1 MAHLKNKFKEFHAPK
16 NVHKFLSL
24 IPTEILKA
32 LIEKYQADKWVQS
45 LFTHKLIKLHL
56 LMHLVKP
63 RYITL
68 RAIVRFSDNLLFKLF
83 TGLNRLSPNGLSKAN
98 KDLDY
103 HLFADLFG
111 QLLLSLNKKTK
122 KRFLGKI
129 KIFDTTF
136 LMLSLKLSPW
146 SARCNGK
153 GCVKLGLRIDD
164 GSTLPNKVAID
175 TKSTNDNNLFAEMID
190 FDLSGITYLFDR
202 GFYTIEILE
211 RIQKTK
217 NFFITRLSPHYP
229 PKADRI
235 LKDLQLPEVTNHP
248 ASGEKIEIIKDQ
260 IIHIGSKRKQSHSL
274 FRLITAQPQEG
285 ETLFFLTNR
294 FDLPAIQVCEWYK
307 HRWQIEILFKWLKQY
322 LKINQFISR
331 SENGVMTQ
339 IYMTLIFHLLLIL
352 YRDQTKRT
360 FAQPGKSKVSL
371 LETLSQLENQIMNDL
386 IHILFYQGIL
396 LGWWLAL
403 PLTPSPRRKSR
414 TLKSWGQ

>member
-1 MAHLKNKFKEFHAPK
+1 MAHLKNKFKEFYAPK
-16 NVHKFLSL
+16 NMHKFLSPL
-24 IPTEILKA
+24 HRETLNT

-45 LFTHKLIKLHL
+45 LFTFNLVKLHL
-56 LMHLVKP
+56 LMHLVKL

-83 TGLNRLSPNGLSKAN
+83 TGLNRLSPNGLSKAH

-103 HLFADLFG
+103 HLLADLFY
-111 QLLLSLNKKTK
+111 QLLLSLKKKTK
-122 KRFLGKI
+122 KRLLGKI

-164 GSTLPNKVAID
+164 GNLLPDKVAID
-175 TKSTNDNNLFAEMID
+175 TKSTNDNNLFAEMIS

-217 NFFITRLSPHYP
+217 NFFITRLSPHYTY
-229 PKADRI
+229 RI
-235 LKDLQLPEVTNHP
+235 LKDLQCPEDTNHP
-248 ASGEKIEIIKDQ
+248 ASGENIEIIKDQ
-260 IIHIGSKRKQSHSL
+260 IIQIGSKRKQTHTL
-274 FRLITAQPQEG
+274 FRLITAQIQEG

-294 FDLPAIQVCEWYK
+294 FDLPAIKVCEWYK

-322 LKINQFISR
+322 LRINQFISR

-352 YRDQTKRT
+352 YRDQTKQIL
-360 FAQPGKSKVSL
+360 AHPGKSKVSL
-371 LETLSQLENQIMNDL
+371 LETISQLENQIVNDL
-386 IHILFYQGIL
+386 IHILFYQGVL

-403 PLTPSPRRKSR
+403 PLTPSPKRKSR